1 MLAAAMS
8 DAADDPFELSRE
20 ETQVMLGR
28 FAGASVADLSK
39 TTGMP
44 AAEVASIVQR
54 LTSLGLIG
62 DEPDE
67 EPEPR
72 AAAAPAAPAPRLVS
86 SPPPREQ
93 HASAAPAPA
102 IELEHHAED
111 DLVALLDAAMA
122 DLLPPALPPHASL
135 PPEPVPPRRTPP
147 RMTPA
152 TRRRFEEEAEAKP
165 PPPEDEAAP
174 EPSEDDRAAAEAE
187 KGEDTREYKKLFE
200 AKLHPLP
207 VEQRVALAGAASGAE
222 LFALCF
228 DPAAA
233 VILALFDNTAANV
246 EHARLVAFHHRD
258 PRGLDRVLSQPGLA
272 RDPLVQR
279 RLLRNPVLTEP
290 ALRKLLGQKRLMEI
304 HKLSMDRDVPD
315 RSRASARMF
324 LRTRYLAAQAEERV
338 DLVWATEARVLAVL
352 VGCTFDSRMTSILCS
367 RTYASVMMVQNLARF
382 PATPPALLAYLM
394 RQPIVKR
401 QQHLRNAILQ
411 HPNTPS
417 EAKRRM

>member
-1 MLAAAMS
+1 MLAVAMS
-8 DAADDPFELSRE
+8 DDPFELSRE

-28 FAGASVADLSK
+28 FAGASVADLSA

-44 AAEVASIVQR
+44 ATEVASIVAK
-54 LTSLGLIG
+54 LASLGLIG
-62 DEPDE
+62 DEPE
-67 EPEPR
+67 E
-72 AAAAPAAPAPRLVS
+72 APRPVTA
-86 SPPPREQ
+86 PPPARERGW
-93 HASAAPAPA
+93 SAPPIEPVA
-102 IELEHHAED
+102 IELEPHAED
-111 DLVALLDAAMA
+111 DLVALLDAAMH
-122 DLLPPALPPHASL
+122 DLLPPALPPHVSR
-135 PPEPVPPRRTPP
+135 PPAAATEALPPRRTPP

-152 TRRRFEEEAEAKP
+152 TRRRLEEEAEADAEAP
-165 PPPEDEAAP
+165 PLPPEAEAAP
-174 EPSEDDRAAAEAE
+174 EPSDDDRAAAEAE
-187 KGEDTREYKKLFE
+187 KVEDTREYHKLFE

-207 VEQRVALAGAASGAE
+207 VEQRVALAGTAQGAE

-233 VILALFDNTAANV
+233 VIMALFDNTAASV

-258 PRGLDRVLSQPGLA
+258 PRGLERVMAQPGVA

-279 RLLRNPVLTEP
+279 RLLRNPALPEA
-290 ALRKLLGQKRLMEI
+290 ALRRLLSQKRLMEI
-304 HKLSMDRDVPD
+304 HKLTLDRDVPD
-315 RSRASARMF
+315 RSRTSARHL
-324 LRTRYLAAQAEERV
+324 LRTRYMTAPAEERV

-417 EAKRRM
+417 EAKRRV